1 MEDGIMTFDKV
12 KDVIVETINCAEED
26 VVMDAD
32 LKEGLHMDSL
42 DAMEVSMALEEAFNL
57 TIDEES
63 LMEFKTVKDIVDYI
77 DAHMA

>member
-1 MEDGIMTFDKV
+1 MTFDKV
-12 KDVIVETINCAEED
+12 KDVIVETINCAEGD